1 MYGRNFKRICTCG
14 LKALVLSVLFVHV
27 AASAAVCSLSLRPKT
42 GELAFAP
49 VGRAL
54 TFADEVCINDSIVI
68 PYEQTINAVTLMPGQ
83 YARTNQGEGFMRF
96 ALKSL
101 DGRGTISSCKVCDG
115 LKYLM
120 VSHEGSLCVLSSLN
134 VLTCA
139 PQNRADFL
147 LQRYRDVKENV
158 CTTSLIYA
166 GRDKDNIRFNI
177 KTCKNEEQPSGS
189 LSYDLSLGTT
199 IRFLDER
206 FRVVEATNQG
216 LYYQRL

>member
-1 MYGRNFKRICTCG
+1 MFGRNFKSACTCG
-14 LKALVLSVLFVHV
+14 LRALILSVLFMHV
-27 AASAAVCSLSLRPKT
+27 AASAAVCNLSLRPKT

-54 TFADEVCINDSIVI
+54 TFADEVCINDSVII

-83 YARTNQGEGFMRF
+83 YARNNQGDGLMRF
-96 ALKSL
+96 ALTSL
-101 DGRGTISSCKVCDG
+101 DGRGTISSCPVCDG

-120 VSHEGSLCVLSSLN
+120 VNREGNLCVVSSLN
-134 VLTCA
+134 VLSCA
-139 PQNRADFL
+139 PENRADFL

-177 KTCKNEEQPSGS
+177 KTCDLKETASGS
-189 LSYDLSLGTT
+189 LIYDLSLGST

-206 FRVVEATNQG
+206 FRVVDATNQG